1 MFETELDAYT
11 LNGTTYNSSGVYTQV
26 ISNEAGCD
34 STITLNLTIDSS
46 VGIDEQN
53 QSFFVYPNP
62 TNDKLNITAPELIGK
77 RGKVMH
83 ISGKLAFE
91 FIQASAQTE
100 LDCGELAP
108 GEYIISFE
116 GENKGAHLS
125 FIKS

>member
-1 MFETELDAYT
+1 M
-11 LNGTTYNSSGVYTQV
+11 
-26 ISNEAGCD
+26 
-34 STITLNLTIDSS
+34 
-46 VGIDEQN
+46 DEQN

-100 LDCGELAP
+100 LDCSELAT

-116 GENKGAHLS
+116 GVIEGTKS
-125 FIKS
+125 TFIKN